1 MKCLLDTHTLLW
13 SIYDT
18 KKLSSSATKMLMDNN
33 IEKFVSVVTVWEIA
47 IKSRIGKIKLKK
59 GVNGIYNEI
68 ENNGFALLGID
79 QKHIE
84 IYNTLPLH
92 HRDPFDGMIVATAM
106 AMNMTVLTCDADIQ
120 KYNIKWVW

>member
-1 MKCLLDTHTLLW
+1 
-13 SIYDT
+13 
-18 KKLSSSATKMLMDNN
+18 MDNN

-84 IYNTLPLH
+84 IYKN
-92 HRDPFDGMIVATAM
+92 FAIIYIFQ
-106 AMNMTVLTCDADIQ
+106 N
-120 KYNIKWVW
+120 